1 MNEIQNN
8 TQPTEETV
16 SVRWVTTLAAKLFC
30 TVLGCLLAAELI
42 RAFAIADMAATVEVC
57 KTAAQ
62 QLLTA
67 IIAVAAADRYTKN
80 QTGGNVS

>member
-1 MNEIQNN
+1 MSDLPEDS
-8 TQPTEETV
+8 QPTDETV

-30 TVLGCLLAAELI
+30 AVLACLLAAELI

-57 KTAAQ
+57 KTASQ

-67 IIAVAAADRYTKN
+67 IIAVAAADRYTKGMK
-80 QTGGNVS
+80 GGNA

>member
-1 MNEIQNN
+1 MSDLPEGQN
-8 TQPTEETV
+8 PTEETV
-16 SVRWVTTLAAKLFC
+16 SVRWVTTLAARLFIA
-30 TVLGCLLAAELI
+30 VLLVLLVAEFF

-67 IIAVAAADRYTKN
+67 IIAVAAADRYTKAAR
-80 QTGGNVS
+80 GNVS